1 MFRTVV
7 LVFAVMLAAAAT
19 AFAGNN
25 KNPSSSWIGLSAA
38 GAAPAATPVAGSN
51 VTIYEGTTATAQPF
65 VHLRCYQNGTAVSE
79 SWNAVFTPS
88 TGSATFMLASSAWQ
102 AGAAS
107 CTATLENWDSYSS
120 RGKVS
125 TLASTSFDVSG

>member
-7 LVFAVMLAAAAT
+7 LVSAVMLVAAAT

-38 GAAPAATPVAGSN
+38 GAAPAATPVAGST
-51 VTIYEGTTATAQPF
+51 VTIYEGTTATSQPF

-79 SWNAVFTPS
+79 GWKAVFTPS
-88 TGSATFMLASSAWQ
+88 TGSATFTLASSAWQ
-102 AGAAS
+102 GGAAS
-107 CTATLENWDSYSS
+107 CAATLENWDSYGT

-125 TLASTSFDVSG
+125 TLASTTFDVSG